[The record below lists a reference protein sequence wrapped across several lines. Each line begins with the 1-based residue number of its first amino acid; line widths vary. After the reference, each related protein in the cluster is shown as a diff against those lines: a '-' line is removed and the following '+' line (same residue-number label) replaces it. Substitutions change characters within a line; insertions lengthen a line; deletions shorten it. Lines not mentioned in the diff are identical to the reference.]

1 MGLSL
6 DKDVRN
12 QLARTTLAARGVA
25 ETAAKAALENFAVHE
40 AKYRDHMSGE
50 QRSLRNR
57 LRARGRSVG
66 DVLDRTNDTQEIPRL
81 TELVAYENWH
91 RLLFTRF
98 LTENNLLITNAS
110 QGSVPITLAECDDL
124 APDLGAKDG
133 LDLACRFA
141 SEILPGVFRKDDPA
155 LEVPLAINDRVE
167 LERLLNSIPSDVF
180 ISTDGLGWTY
190 QYWQAEKKD
199 AVNESGNKIGA
210 DELPA
215 VTQLFT
221 EDYMVEF
228 LYHNTIGAWHAGKV
242 MATNPSLAETAQS
255 EDELRQAVKL
265 RSQGGYDF
273 DYLRFV
279 REAQDGDE
287 EDNPT
292 GPWRPASGTFEG
304 WPKTAKELKVLDP
317 CCGSGHFLVEGFELL
332 VRLRMDEERLNLE
345 DAIRGVLA
353 DNIHGLEIDPRCT
366 QIAAFNVAL
375 AAWKLTG
382 EPIELPPLHIACSG
396 HGVDSSKSEWTK
408 LAGDDDNLKFGM
420 ERLYDLFKQAP
431 ELGSLIDPNFI
442 EHPMFDAD
450 FAELQPLLQQ
460 ALRTGTNGASETER
474 AVSAQGMAKSA
485 ELLASKYTL
494 VITNVPYL
502 RRSAQNK
509 NLSEIG
515 ENYYSNSKPDL
526 ATMFLERI
534 DQWLTE
540 TGTCAAVTPQ
550 NWLFLSS
557 YRRLRE
563 RLLQERVW
571 NFLPRLGTRAF
582 SEISGEVV
590 SVALPIITKTAPT
603 SRTMIAGLDA
613 SFSSSPEGK
622 SEVLHGTH
630 MPKSLTPHANASIR
644 IVSQTSQ
651 HEQPGLRIDVWS
663 ELSTNGVQLRAF
675 CSLHEGMSRGDTGYF
690 DSNFWELEGID
701 TSTWDFLVNSPS
713 EVGPFK
719 GRELVI
725 RWEKGEGMLSRSDGA
740 RITGY
745 KAWGTDAVFVA
756 RTSQL
761 KATLSSGIMHAQ
773 NGAVLLPNR
782 EEMLPSL
789 WAYCESPEFP
799 EAVRKLDQ
807 KIIVASGVF
816 LDLPFNLEH
825 WQKVAGE
832 KYPNGLPEP
841 HSDDPTQWLFHG
853 HPTPA
858 EEATVLQVAVAR
870 LLGYKWPAEQDSEMR
885 LSNEARDWVERSG
898 DLNQLADNDG
908 IVCLPAVMRQQP
920 AAPRLREFLSAAL
933 GTAWNSS
940 SERDLVS
947 ATGSKKTT
955 LEDWLA
961 EDFFDQH
968 TKLFHNRPFIWHV
981 WDGRKDGFSALVNYH
996 KLDYSGLQSLTYTY
1010 LGEWI
1015 ARQDADANAG
1025 KPGAAERLVAAR
1037 ELQTELAR
1045 ILEGQTP
1052 YDIFVRWKSTNEQS
1066 EGWRPDLNDGVRLN
1080 IRPFMS
1086 AKDVGKKG
1094 AGILRGKPNIK
1105 WGKDRGK
1112 ESESLRTKSEY
1123 PWFWHEAEPG
1133 SDPEGDSEFTGNRWN
1148 DVHLTLGFKQ
1158 GVTTTA

>member
-40 AKYRDHMSGE
+40 GKYRDHMSGD

-66 DVLDRTNDTQEIPRL
+66 DVFDRTNNTQEIPRL

-98 LTENNLLITNAS
+98 LTENNLLVTDAAN
-110 QGSVPITLAECDDL
+110 GSVPITLAECDDL
-124 APDLGAKDG
+124 APDLGARDG

-155 LEVPLAINDRVE
+155 LEVPLSINDRVE
-167 LERLLNSIPSDVF
+167 LDRLLNSIPRDVF
-180 ISTDGLGWTY
+180 TSTDGLGWTY

-199 AVNESGNKIGA
+199 AVNASGDKIGA

-242 MATNPSLAETAQS
+242 MAANPSLAETAQT

-265 RSQGGYDF
+265 KSHGGYDF

-287 EDNPT
+287 EDKPT

-304 WPKTAKELKVLDP
+304 WPTTAKELKVLDP

-332 VRLRMDEERLNLE
+332 LRLRMDEEGLSIE
-345 DAIRGVLA
+345 ESIKGVLS
-353 DNIHGLEIDPRCT
+353 DNLHGLEIDPRCT

-396 HGVDSSKSEWTK
+396 LGVDSNKSEWTK

-431 ELGSLIDPNFI
+431 ELGSLIDPNLI

-460 ALRTGTNGASETER
+460 ALRTGTNSASEIER

-485 ELLASKYTL
+485 ELLAGDYVLT
-494 VITNVPYL
+494 ITNVPYL
-502 RRSAQNK
+502 KRGSQSPPQRDHAD
-509 NLSEIG
+509 
-515 ENYYSNSKPDL
+515 YYYPYSKGDL
-526 ATMFLERI
+526 ATIFIERMTSWGNRG
-534 DQWLTE
+534 DTL
-540 TGTCAAVTPQ
+540 AFVAPQ
-550 NWLFLSS
+550 NWLFLST
-557 YRRLRE
+557 YRKFRE
-563 RLLQERVW
+563 LMLKDCSFHLVS
-571 NFLPRLGTRAF
+571 RLGASAF
-582 SEISGEVV
+582 ETISGEVV
-590 SVALPIITKTAPT
+590 NVALPIISKMRPHNGSLIRGIDVSNTGSVKEK
-603 SRTMIAGLDA
+603 SSLLSGLSLD
-613 SFSSSPEGK
+613 SEDDIHRSSSVRTGSQLELMKNSDSRIAITSGNSAYLLEHVATSSQGISPADF
-622 SEVLHGTH
+622 
-630 MPKSLTPHANASIR
+630 PHFGR
-644 IVSQTSQ
+644 Q
-651 HEQPGLRIDVWS
+651 
-663 ELSTNGVQLRAF
+663 
-675 CSLHEGMSRGDTGYF
+675 
-690 DSNFWELEGID
+690 FWEPPPSKAWKYWQ
-701 TSTWDFLVNSPS
+701 STVKSSRHF
-713 EVGPFK
+713 G
-719 GRELVI
+719 GRELVL
-725 RWEKGEGMLSRSDGA
+725 WMNQDFS
-740 RITGY
+740 
-745 KAWGTDAVFVA
+745 DAVADGKAYIRGQSCWGKNGVVV
-756 RTSQL
+756 SQMGELPTALYSGERFDTNCAVIVPKDEGDLTAIWAFCNSKQFSSSVREIDQAL
-761 KATLSSGIMHAQ
+761 KVT
-773 NGAVLLPNR
+773 NG
-782 EEMLPSL
+782 SL
-789 WAYCESPEFP
+789 VKVPF
-799 EAVRKLDQ
+799 
-807 KIIVASGVF
+807 
-816 LDLPFNLEH
+816 DLEQ
-825 WQKVAGE
+825 WRKVAEE

-841 HSDDPTQWLFHG
+841 YSDDPTQWLFHG
-853 HPTPA
+853 HPAKT

-870 LLGYKWPAEQDSEMR
+870 LLGYRWPSEQDSEMR
-885 LSNEARDWVERSG
+885 LSDEARDWVERSG

-908 IVCLPAVMRQQP
+908 IVCLPSVSRQQP
-920 AAPRLREFLSAAL
+920 AAPRLRELLAEAL
-933 GTAWNSS
+933 GGAWNSS
-940 SERDLVS
+940 SERDLISV
-947 ATGSKKTT
+947 TGSKKTT

-961 EDFFDQH
+961 DDFFDQH
-968 TKLFHNRPFIWHV
+968 TKLFHSRPFIWHI

-1037 ELQTELAR
+1037 ALQAELAR
-1045 ILEGQTP
+1045 ILEGQAP
-1052 YDIFVRWKSTNEQS
+1052 YDIFVRWKSIGEQPV
-1066 EGWRPDLNDGVRLN
+1066 GWRPDLNDGVRLN
-1080 IRPFMS
+1080 IRPFMN
-1086 AKDVGKKG
+1086 AQNVGKKG

-1112 ESESLRTKSEY
+1112 EPQSLRPKSEF

-1133 SDPEGDSEFTGNRWN
+1133 SDPEGESEFTGNRWN
-1148 DVHLTLGFKQ
+1148 DVHLTLTHKQ
-1158 GVTTTA
+1158 IVKAKV